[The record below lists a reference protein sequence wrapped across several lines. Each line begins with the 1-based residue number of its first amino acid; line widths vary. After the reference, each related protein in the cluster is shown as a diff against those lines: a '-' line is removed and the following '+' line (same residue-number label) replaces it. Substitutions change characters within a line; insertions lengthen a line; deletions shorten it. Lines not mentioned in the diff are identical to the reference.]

1 MTWLGLNWHLHA
13 AQWERWT
20 QEGLIRPLIQLLA
33 LSGLPVTARDV
44 SLATFSAAAQS
55 AREARERRERD
66 ARDAQERREEG
77 VSVVLRV

>member
-33 LSGLPVTARDV
+33 LSGLSVTARHA
-44 SLATFSAAAQS
+44 SLAILLRLYK
-55 AREARERRERD
+55 AREPRDRGARE
-66 ARDAQERREEG
+66 AQERREED